1 MGIRN
6 WLRPKTRVV
15 DNHKLASSYSF
26 FFGSTS
32 AGKPVAERSAM
43 QMTAVYACA
52 RILSGAITG
61 LPLHVYR
68 YEGNGSRTKAL
79 DHPLYVLL
87 HDKSNLEMTS

>member
-26 FFGSTS
+26 FFGSKS
-32 AGKPVAERSAM
+32 AGKPVTERSMM
-43 QMTAVYACA
+43 QVTVAYACV
-52 RILSGAITG
+52 RILSEAIAG

-68 YEGNGSRTKAL
+68 YATTDPARKPWIARCVCCCMISRTQR
-79 DHPLYVLL
+79 
-87 HDKSNLEMTS
+87 